1 MKAPLEAAETTPGRT
16 VPSNT
21 HETVLKVPALV
32 GASLTAGAATGGQSL
47 APFEVATA
55 KLNTSGPR
63 TRFRPEPGRLNV
75 TYTTLRIP
83 CPGRLTCK

>member
-1 MKAPLEAAETTPGRT
+1 M
-16 VPSNT
+16 PSNT
-21 HETVLKVPALV
+21 HETVLKVLALV

-47 APFEVATA
+47 PSFEVATA

-75 TYTTLRIP
+75 TYTTLRIAVSWAYDVQISSA
-83 CPGRLTCK
+83 GDEHQGYR